1 MPAVRRCVLVAVGFA
16 FGLVH
21 GGPARAAGLAQ
32 IRFTASG
39 AQLLQLA
46 ERLSR
51 AGDTVKA
58 KTILAALTADPNA
71 DIRNEARFRTAKL
84 LAAEGQTSRAAL
96 LLREVIDERPDALP
110 ARLELA
116 GLLDRMGDKDG
127 AWRQLRAAQALGLP
141 PAVARIVDRYSEAL
155 RAQRPL
161 GASFEI
167 ALAPDSNINRATRS
181 DTLGTLLGDFAI
193 DRDSKAKSGIG
204 MSLNAQAYRRVPLGD
219 DANLLVRV
227 TGFGNL
233 YRRKEFNDIAADVA
247 AGPELNLGRNRI
259 QAEVGL
265 TQRWFGQKRFMR
277 SARLG
282 AVVSHPLGRR
292 TLLRLSG
299 SAALV
304 DNQLNDLQD
313 GKSLSAQLS
322 AEHALSATTGIAASF
337 GFDRASLK
345 DPGYSTSG
353 WRAGL
358 TGWRDFGRVTLSA
371 GAEFG
376 RLHADERLL
385 LFPDKRE
392 DRSLRLSLG
401 ATFRQ
406 LQFRGFAPV
415 ARFSIERNRS
425 TIAFYDYRRT
435 RGELGFV
442 RAF

>member
-1 MPAVRRCVLVAVGFA
+1 M
-16 FGLVH
+16 
-21 GGPARAAGLAQ
+21 AAAAPPRSLTV
-32 IRFTASG
+32 TAT
-39 AQLLQLA
+39 APQMLQLA
-46 ERLSR
+46 ERFLKS
-51 AGDTVKA
+51 GDTAKA
-58 KTILAALTADPNA
+58 KVILAALTADPNS

-84 LAAEGQTSRAAL
+84 LAGEGQTSRAAL
-96 LLREVIDERPDALP
+96 LLRQVIDERPDALP

-127 AWRQLRAAQALGLP
+127 AWRQVRAAQALGLP
-141 PAVARIVDRYSEAL
+141 PAVARIVDRYSEEL
-155 RAQRPL
+155 RAQRPFGVSL
-161 GASFEI
+161 EI

-181 DTLGTLLGDFAI
+181 DTLGTVLGDFAI
-193 DRDSKAKSGIG
+193 DRDSKAKSGTG
-204 MSLNAQAYRRVPLGD
+204 LALSAQAYRRLPLGE
-219 DANLLVRV
+219 DASLLVRL

-233 YRRKEFNDIAADVA
+233 YRQKQFNDVAADIA
-247 AGPELNLGRNRI
+247 AGPELNLGGNRI

-277 SARLG
+277 SARIG
-282 AVVSHPLGRR
+282 AIVSHPLGRR

-313 GKSLSAQLS
+313 GKSYSGQIS
-322 AEHALSATTGIAASF
+322 AERALSATSGIVASL
-337 GFDRASLK
+337 GVDRASLK
-345 DPGYSTSG
+345 DPGYATTG

-425 TIAFYDYRRT
+425 SIAFYDYRRT
-435 RGELGFV
+435 RTELGFV

>member
-1 MPAVRRCVLVAVGFA
+1 M
-16 FGLVH
+16 
-21 GGPARAAGLAQ
+21 AAAAPPRSLTV
-32 IRFTASG
+32 TAT
-39 AQLLQLA
+39 APQMLQLA
-46 ERLSR
+46 ERFLKS
-51 AGDTVKA
+51 GDTAKA
-58 KTILAALTADPNA
+58 KVILAALTVDPSS

-84 LAAEGQTSRAAL
+84 LAGEGQTSRAAL
-96 LLREVIDERPDALP
+96 LLRQVIDERPDALP

-127 AWRQLRAAQALGLP
+127 AWRQVRAAQALGLP

-155 RAQRPL
+155 RAQRPF
-161 GASFEI
+161 GASLEI

-181 DTLGTLLGDFAI
+181 DTLGTVLGDFAI
-193 DRDSKAKSGIG
+193 DRDSKAKSGTG
-204 MSLNAQAYRRVPLGD
+204 LALSAQAYRRLPLGE
-219 DANLLVRV
+219 DASLLVRL

-233 YRRKEFNDIAADVA
+233 YRQKQFNDVAADIA
-247 AGPELNLGRNRI
+247 AGPELNLGGNRI

-277 SARLG
+277 SARIG
-282 AVVSHPLGRR
+282 AIVSHPLGRR

-313 GKSLSAQLS
+313 GKSFSGQLS

-337 GFDRASLK
+337 GVDRASLK
-345 DPGYSTSG
+345 DPGYSTTG

-425 TIAFYDYRRT
+425 SIAFYDYRRT
-435 RGELGFV
+435 RTELGFV